1 MGRFGHFLLGFVAGS
16 VAFRYFMADTR
27 DGFWII
33 AIVSICLAAEL
44 LYAFRALDKRIAEM
58 VTAMRPQKQE

>member
-1 MGRFGHFLLGFVAGS
+1 MGRFGHFLLGFIAGGVAYRFFSLGS
-16 VAFRYFMADTR
+16 H

-33 AIVSICLAAEL
+33 ALVSICLAAEL

-58 VTAMRPQKQE
+58 VSGMRPPKLE